1 MSASARAD
9 ALAALEAACRR
20 VPRRPTPSAAA
31 VPTTALLIL
40 PEWLTPIMTGEK
52 TVELRAISS
61 LKRGVR
67 IGFCGSGT
75 GRCWG
80 EATFL
85 HCEGPLDDARLA
97 ALQDAHG
104 VRAPEG
110 AVDAGAAIRT
120 ALNWNKVYAWH
131 LTAAAPYEKPL
142 DYVHPSG
149 AITWVD
155 LPAAVA
161 AATAPGVATD
171 AWPCPQCTLLNAPAA
186 AACSA
191 CDTSRPRATDAAAPE
206 GYDVDSDSS
215 GPPRPRAAA
224 PVVGDRVL
232 RLDDVEGVVRA
243 RGRPGWFM
251 VDLDGYDSAIE
262 FEASELRVLS
272 PADASDDSDDDRNA
286 PRAAG
291 RFDEFAFREASAPP
305 RSPRPE
311 AVPESVGEMRSLIS
325 SAGLSSADCVEKS
338 ELRARSVLA
347 LERLAEAKRL
357 RDARNE

>member
-1 MSASARAD
+1 M
-9 ALAALEAACRR
+9 
-20 VPRRPTPSAAA
+20 
-31 VPTTALLIL
+31 
-40 PEWLTPIMTGEK
+40 
-52 TVELRAISS
+52 
-61 LKRGVR
+61 
-67 IGFCGSGT
+67 
-75 GRCWG
+75 
-80 EATFL
+80 
-85 HCEGPLDDARLA
+85 
-97 ALQDAHG
+97 QDAHG

-110 AVDAGAAIRT
+110 AADAGAAIRT

-131 LTAAAPYEKPL
+131 LTAAAPYDKPL

-191 CDTSRPRATDAAAPE
+191 CDAIRPRATDAATPE
-206 GYDVDSDSS
+206 GHDVDSDSS
-215 GPPRPRAAA
+215 GPPRSEGPPRPRAAA
-224 PVVGDRVL
+224 PAVGDRVVL

-251 VDLDGYDSAIE
+251 VDLDGYDSSIE

-272 PADASDDSDDDRNA
+272 SAGAAADASDSDSDGSDDDRPITELSGNA

-291 RFDEFAFREASAPP
+291 RFDEFVFREASAPP

-311 AVPESVGEMRSLIS
+311 AVPESVGEMRSLIA

-338 ELRARSVLA
+338 DLRARSALA

-357 RDARNE
+357 RDARV